1 MLCAALLVDL
11 CGVSLCFAIT
21 HKPKQFVT
29 HYKIFTKNVAIF
41 ADFFY
46 TYAKRDSS
54 LVGANT
60 LNVGVFM
67 KKFQRVLF
75 VSAAVSALIAP
86 MSALEV
92 LKDDDKSLEVYGS
105 VRGYVGFGATMSGA
119 STTMGGATP
128 SYGSALYGLQGN
140 SRLGVKAKVG
150 NLEANAELGLSEPD
164 GFRQMWGAYT
174 FGSAGSLLFGKT
186 DTPSVAKSIFS
197 SDLADTEQGSA
208 GFGGLRTS
216 SRKLQLSYSIAG
228 FTIALV
234 DDYAVVNA
242 RGAQNEA
249 IPRIAASYYLQ
260 NEDKTLDFQVGGAY
274 KYYNLGIRPG
284 QGEGNPRF
292 DGFSGSAFH
301 IFTAVKSQ
309 MMEKRT
315 NTNAGGYSHVQIFND
330 GAWRNVH
337 RVGAYVESGYKISD
351 MLSGVLGLG
360 YQLSAATPAGATN
373 TTATAHTFMVMAQ
386 LPVKLEKSLTITPQ
400 VGYYGSIQGVDTGA
414 QASNTLTQNGL
425 LAFVRLRYDF

>member
-1 MLCAALLVDL
+1 MKSLNKLLLVSAVL
-11 CGVSLCFAIT
+11 SA
-21 HKPKQFVT
+21 
-29 HYKIFTKNVAIF
+29 
-41 ADFFY
+41 
-46 TYAKRDSS
+46 
-54 LVGANT
+54 T
-60 LNVGVFM
+60 LS
-67 KKFQRVLF
+67 Q
-75 VSAAVSALIAP
+75 
-86 MSALEV
+86 MSAYKVVDE
-92 LKDDDKSLEVYGS
+92 DDKVIDVYGS
-105 VRGYVGFGATMSGA
+105 ARGYVGFGGSASATDTYGTNPS
-119 STTMGGATP
+119 STAYGP
-128 SYGSALYGLQGN
+128 YGSAIYGLQGN

-150 NLEANAELGLSEPD
+150 NLEANAELGLKEPD

-174 FGSAGSLLFGKT
+174 FGSAGTLLFGKT

-234 DDYAVVNA
+234 DDSTSVINA
-242 RGAQNEA
+242 RGAQDEA

-274 KYYNLGIRPG
+274 KYYNQGIRPG
-284 QGEGNPRF
+284 QGEGSERF
-292 DGFSGSAFH
+292 DGLSGSAFH

-309 MMEKRT
+309 MMEKSLYVSAMAHYGMNADLYGEQRT
-315 NTNAGGYSHVQIFND
+315 NTNAGEYSHAQIFND
-330 GAWRNVH
+330 GNVRDVH
-337 RVGAYVESGYKISD
+337 RVGAYVESGYKFSD

-360 YQLSAATPAGATN
+360 YQLSAAATPVATTN
-373 TTATAHTFMVMAQ
+373 ASLMAHTFMAMAQ

-400 VGYYGSIQGVDTGA
+400 VGYYGALIDTTSSGSVLVSA
-414 QASNTLTQNGL
+414 KQQHGL

>member
-1 MLCAALLVDL
+1 MKGFNKLLLVSAVLSAAL
-11 CGVSLCFAIT
+11 S
-21 HKPKQFVT
+21 Q
-29 HYKIFTKNVAIF
+29 
-41 ADFFY
+41 
-46 TYAKRDSS
+46 
-54 LVGANT
+54 
-60 LNVGVFM
+60 
-67 KKFQRVLF
+67 
-75 VSAAVSALIAP
+75 
-86 MSALEV
+86 MSAYKVVDE
-92 LKDDDKSLEVYGS
+92 DDKVIDVYGS
-105 VRGYVGFGATMSGA
+105 ARGYVGFGATQ
-119 STTMGGATP
+119 STTNP
-128 SYGSALYGLQGN
+128 SYGSAIYGLQGN

-216 SRKLQLSYSIAG
+216 SRKLQVAYSIAG

-234 DDYAVVNA
+234 DDSTSVVNA
-242 RGAQNEA
+242 RGTQNEA

-274 KYYNLGIRPG
+274 KYYNQGIRPN
-284 QGEGNPRF
+284 QGEGSSRF

-309 MMEKRT
+309 MMEKSLYVSGMLHYGMNADLYGEQRT
-315 NTNAGGYSHVQIFND
+315 NTSVGEYSHKQIFNNLANAD
-330 GAWRNVH
+330 VH
-337 RVGAYVESGYKISD
+337 RVGAYVESGYKFSD
-351 MLSGVLGLG
+351 MVSGVLGLG
-360 YQLSAATPAGATN
+360 YQLSLAQSALAGGN
-373 TTATAHTFMVMAQ
+373 DQMAHTFMAMAQ

-400 VGYYGSIQGVDTGA
+400 VGYYGALIDTTSSGSVLVSA
-414 QASNTLTQNGL
+414 KQQHGL

>member
-1 MLCAALLVDL
+1 
-11 CGVSLCFAIT
+11 
-21 HKPKQFVT
+21 
-29 HYKIFTKNVAIF
+29 
-41 ADFFY
+41 
-46 TYAKRDSS
+46 
-54 LVGANT
+54 
-60 LNVGVFM
+60 M

-119 STTMGGATP
+119 SATMGGATQSTTNP
-128 SYGSALYGLQGN
+128 SYGSAIYGLQSN

-150 NLEANAELGLSEPD
+150 NLEANAELGLNEPD
-164 GFRQMWGAYT
+164 GFRQMWGSYT

-216 SRKLQLSYSIAG
+216 NRKLQLSYSIAG

-234 DDYAVVNA
+234 DDHGKDENSNGIVVNA
-242 RGAQNEA
+242 RGVQNEA

-284 QGEGNPRF
+284 QGEGNARF

-309 MMEKRT
+309 MMEKSLYVSAMAHYGMNADLYGEQRT
-315 NTNAGGYSHVQIFND
+315 NANAGGYSHTQIFNGSNLRD
-330 GAWRNVH
+330 VH

-360 YQLSAATPAGATN
+360 YQLSAATPAGGATN
-373 TTATAHTFMVMAQ
+373 ANLMAHTFMVMAQ

-400 VGYYGSIQGVDTGA
+400 VGYYGALFDTDTGT
-414 QASNTLTQNGL
+414 QASLTPTLTQNGL

>member
-1 MLCAALLVDL
+1 MKSLNKLLLVSAVLSAAL
-11 CGVSLCFAIT
+11 S
-21 HKPKQFVT
+21 Q
-29 HYKIFTKNVAIF
+29 
-41 ADFFY
+41 
-46 TYAKRDSS
+46 
-54 LVGANT
+54 
-60 LNVGVFM
+60 
-67 KKFQRVLF
+67 
-75 VSAAVSALIAP
+75 
-86 MSALEV
+86 MSAYKVVDE
-92 LKDDDKSLEVYGS
+92 DDKVIDVYGS
-105 VRGYVGFGATMSGA
+105 ARGYVGFGATQ
-119 STTMGGATP
+119 STTNP
-128 SYGSALYGLQGN
+128 SYGSAIYGLQGN

-174 FGSAGSLLFGKT
+174 FGSAGTLLFGKT

-234 DDYAVVNA
+234 DDSTSVVNA

-260 NEDKTLDFQVGGAY
+260 NEDKTLDFQFGGAY
-274 KYYNLGIRPG
+274 KYYNQGIRPS
-284 QGEGNPRF
+284 QGEGNERF
-292 DGFSGSAFH
+292 DGLSGSAFH

-309 MMEKRT
+309 MMEKSLYVSAMAHYGMNADLYGEQRT
-315 NTNAGGYSHVQIFND
+315 NTNAGGYSHAQIFNGSNVRD
-330 GAWRNVH
+330 VH
-337 RVGAYVESGYKISD
+337 RVGAYVESGYKFSD

-360 YQLSAATPAGATN
+360 YQLSAATPVLGSAT
-373 TTATAHTFMVMAQ
+373 TSLMAHTFMAMAQ

-400 VGYYGSIQGVDTGA
+400 VGYYGALIDTTSSGSVLVSA
-414 QASNTLTQNGL
+414 QQQHGL

>member
-1 MLCAALLVDL
+1 MKGFNKLLLVSAVLSAAL
-11 CGVSLCFAIT
+11 S
-21 HKPKQFVT
+21 Q
-29 HYKIFTKNVAIF
+29 
-41 ADFFY
+41 
-46 TYAKRDSS
+46 
-54 LVGANT
+54 
-60 LNVGVFM
+60 
-67 KKFQRVLF
+67 
-75 VSAAVSALIAP
+75 
-86 MSALEV
+86 MSAYKVVDE
-92 LKDDDKSLEVYGS
+92 DDKVVDVYGS

-119 STTMGGATP
+119 SATMGGATQSTTNP

-174 FGSAGSLLFGKT
+174 FGSAGTLLFGKT

-216 SRKLQLSYSIAG
+216 SRKLQVAYSIAG

-234 DDYAVVNA
+234 DDSTSVINA

-274 KYYNLGIRPG
+274 KYYNLGVRATS
-284 QGEGNPRF
+284 EGDTRF
-292 DGFSGSAFH
+292 IGGSGSAFH

-309 MMEKRT
+309 MMEKNLYVSGMLHYGMNADLYGEQRT
-315 NTNAGGYSHVQIFND
+315 NTNTGGYSHTQIFNNVAVSD
-330 GAWRNVH
+330 VH
-337 RVGAYVESGYKISD
+337 RVGAYVESGYKFSD
-351 MLSGVLGLG
+351 MVSGVLGLG
-360 YQLSAATPAGATN
+360 YQLSLAQSALAGGN
-373 TTATAHTFMVMAQ
+373 DLMAHTFMAMAQ

-400 VGYYGSIQGVDTGA
+400 VGYYGALIDTTSSGSVLVSA
-414 QASNTLTQNGL
+414 KQQHGL

>member
-1 MLCAALLVDL
+1 MKGFNKLLLVSAVLSAAL
-11 CGVSLCFAIT
+11 S
-21 HKPKQFVT
+21 Q
-29 HYKIFTKNVAIF
+29 
-41 ADFFY
+41 
-46 TYAKRDSS
+46 
-54 LVGANT
+54 
-60 LNVGVFM
+60 
-67 KKFQRVLF
+67 
-75 VSAAVSALIAP
+75 
-86 MSALEV
+86 MSAYKVVDE
-92 LKDDDKSLEVYGS
+92 DDKVIDVYGS
-105 VRGYVGFGATMSGA
+105 ARGYVGFGATMSGTSA
-119 STTMGGATP
+119 TMGGATQSTTNP

-150 NLEANAELGLSEPD
+150 NLSAAAEIGLKED
-164 GFRQMWGAYT
+164 DYFRQMWGSYT
-174 FGSAGSLLFGKT
+174 FGSAGTLLFGKT
-186 DTPSVAKSIFS
+186 DTPSVAKALFA
-197 SDLADTEQGSA
+197 SDAADTDQGQA

-234 DDYAVVNA
+234 DDSTSVVNA
-242 RGAQNEA
+242 RGKQNEA

-274 KYYNLGIRPG
+274 KYYNQGIRPG

-309 MMEKRT
+309 MMEKSLYVSAMAHYGMNADLYGEQRT
-315 NTNAGGYSHVQIFND
+315 NTNAGGYSHTQIFNNGSVRD
-330 GAWRNVH
+330 VH
-337 RVGAYVESGYKISD
+337 RVGAYVESGYKIND

-386 LPVKLEKSLTITPQ
+386 LPVKLEKSLTLTPQ
-400 VGYYGSIQGVDTGA
+400 VGYYGALIGSDTGA
-414 QASNTLTQNGL
+414 QVSNTATQNGL

>member
-1 MLCAALLVDL
+1 MKGFNKLLLVSAVLSAAL
-11 CGVSLCFAIT
+11 S
-21 HKPKQFVT
+21 Q
-29 HYKIFTKNVAIF
+29 
-41 ADFFY
+41 
-46 TYAKRDSS
+46 
-54 LVGANT
+54 
-60 LNVGVFM
+60 
-67 KKFQRVLF
+67 
-75 VSAAVSALIAP
+75 
-86 MSALEV
+86 MSAYKVVDE
-92 LKDDDKSLEVYGS
+92 DDKVVDVYGS
-105 VRGYVGFGATMSGA
+105 ARGYVGFGGSASATDTYGTNPS
-119 STTMGGATP
+119 STAYGP
-128 SYGSALYGLQGN
+128 YGSAIYGLQGN

-150 NLEANAELGLSEPD
+150 NLEANAELGLNEPD

-174 FGSAGSLLFGKT
+174 FGSAGTLLFGKT

-234 DDYAVVNA
+234 DDSTSVINA
-242 RGAQNEA
+242 RGTQNEA

-274 KYYNLGIRPG
+274 KYYNQGIRPS
-284 QGEGNPRF
+284 QGEGNERF

-309 MMEKRT
+309 MMEKSLYVSAMAHYGMNADLYGEQRT
-315 NTNAGGYSHVQIFND
+315 NTSVGEYSHKQIFNNLANAD
-330 GAWRNVH
+330 VH
-337 RVGAYVESGYKISD
+337 RAGIYAESGYKFSD
-351 MLSGVLGLG
+351 MVSGVLGLG
-360 YQLSAATPAGATN
+360 YQLSAATQSATTN
-373 TTATAHTFMVMAQ
+373 ASLMAHTFMAMAQ

-400 VGYYGSIQGVDTGA
+400 VGYYGALIDTTSSGSVLVSA
-414 QASNTLTQNGL
+414 KQQHGL

>member
-1 MLCAALLVDL
+1 MKSLNKLLLVSAVLSAAL
-11 CGVSLCFAIT
+11 S
-21 HKPKQFVT
+21 Q
-29 HYKIFTKNVAIF
+29 
-41 ADFFY
+41 
-46 TYAKRDSS
+46 
-54 LVGANT
+54 
-60 LNVGVFM
+60 
-67 KKFQRVLF
+67 
-75 VSAAVSALIAP
+75 
-86 MSALEV
+86 MSAYKVVDE
-92 LKDDDKSLEVYGS
+92 DDKVVDVYGS
-105 VRGYVGFGATMSGA
+105 ARGYVGFGATM
-119 STTMGGATP
+119 GGATQSTTNP

-216 SRKLQLSYSIAG
+216 SRKLQVAYSIAG

-234 DDYAVVNA
+234 DDSTSVINA

-260 NEDKTLDFQVGGAY
+260 NEDKTLDFQFGGAY
-274 KYYNLGIRPG
+274 KYYNQGIRPS
-284 QGEGNPRF
+284 QGEGNERF
-292 DGFSGSAFH
+292 DGLSGSAFH

-309 MMEKRT
+309 MMEKSLYVSGMLHYGMNADLYGEQRT
-315 NTNAGGYSHVQIFND
+315 NTNAGGYSHTQIFNGSNVRD
-330 GAWRNVH
+330 VH
-337 RVGAYVESGYKISD
+337 RVGAYVESGYKFSD
-351 MLSGVLGLG
+351 MVSGVLGLG
-360 YQLSAATPAGATN
+360 YQLSLAQSALAGGN
-373 TTATAHTFMVMAQ
+373 DQMAHTYMAMAQ

-400 VGYYGSIQGVDTGA
+400 VGYYGALIDTTSSGSVLVSA
-414 QASNTLTQNGL
+414 KQQHGL

>member
-1 MLCAALLVDL
+1 MKSLNKLLLVSAVLSAAL
-11 CGVSLCFAIT
+11 S
-21 HKPKQFVT
+21 Q
-29 HYKIFTKNVAIF
+29 
-41 ADFFY
+41 
-46 TYAKRDSS
+46 
-54 LVGANT
+54 
-60 LNVGVFM
+60 
-67 KKFQRVLF
+67 
-75 VSAAVSALIAP
+75 
-86 MSALEV
+86 MSAYKVVDE
-92 LKDDDKSLEVYGS
+92 DDKVVDVYGS
-105 VRGYVGFGATMSGA
+105 VRGYVGFGATQ
-119 STTMGGATP
+119 STTNP
-128 SYGSALYGLQGN
+128 SYGSALYGLQSN

-216 SRKLQLSYSIAG
+216 SRKLQVAYSIAG

-234 DDYAVVNA
+234 DDSTSVINA

-260 NEDKTLDFQVGGAY
+260 NEDKTLDFQFGGAY
-274 KYYNLGIRPG
+274 KYYNQGIRPD
-284 QGEGNPRF
+284 QGEGKERF
-292 DGFSGSAFH
+292 DGLSGSAFH

-309 MMEKRT
+309 MMEKSLYVSAMAHYGMNADLYGEQRT
-315 NTNAGGYSHVQIFND
+315 NTNAGGYSHTQIFNGSNVRD
-330 GAWRNVH
+330 VH
-337 RVGAYVESGYKISD
+337 RVGAYVESGYKFSD

-360 YQLSAATPAGATN
+360 YQLSAATPVLGSATTN
-373 TTATAHTFMVMAQ
+373 ASLMAHTFMAMAQ

-400 VGYYGSIQGVDTGA
+400 VGYYGALIDTTSSGSVLVSA
-414 QASNTLTQNGL
+414 KQQHGL

>member
-1 MLCAALLVDL
+1 MKGFNKLLLVSAVLSAAL
-11 CGVSLCFAIT
+11 S
-21 HKPKQFVT
+21 Q
-29 HYKIFTKNVAIF
+29 
-41 ADFFY
+41 
-46 TYAKRDSS
+46 
-54 LVGANT
+54 
-60 LNVGVFM
+60 
-67 KKFQRVLF
+67 
-75 VSAAVSALIAP
+75 
-86 MSALEV
+86 MSAYKVVDE
-92 LKDDDKSLEVYGS
+92 DDKVVDVYGS
-105 VRGYVGFGATMSGA
+105 VRGYVGFGGSASATDTFGIN
-119 STTMGGATP
+119 P
-128 SYGSALYGLQGN
+128 SSQAWGPYGSALYGLQSN

-216 SRKLQLSYSIAG
+216 SRKLQVAYSIAG

-234 DDYAVVNA
+234 DDASTVINA
-242 RGAQNEA
+242 RGVQNEA

-274 KYYNLGIRPG
+274 KYYNLGVRATS
-284 QGEGNPRF
+284 EGDTRF
-292 DGFSGSAFH
+292 IGGSGSAFH

-309 MMEKRT
+309 MMEKNLYVSGMLHYGMNADLYGEQRT
-315 NTNAGGYSHVQIFND
+315 NTNTGGYSHTQIFNNVAVSD
-330 GAWRNVH
+330 VH
-337 RVGAYVESGYKISD
+337 RVGAYVESGYKFSD
-351 MLSGVLGLG
+351 MVSGVLGLG
-360 YQLSAATPAGATN
+360 YQLSLAQSALAGGN
-373 TTATAHTFMVMAQ
+373 DQMAHTYMVMAQ

-400 VGYYGSIQGVDTGA
+400 VGYYGALIDTTSSGSVLVSA
-414 QASNTLTQNGL
+414 KQQHGL

>member
-1 MLCAALLVDL
+1 MKGFNKLLLVSAVLSAAL
-11 CGVSLCFAIT
+11 S
-21 HKPKQFVT
+21 Q
-29 HYKIFTKNVAIF
+29 
-41 ADFFY
+41 
-46 TYAKRDSS
+46 
-54 LVGANT
+54 
-60 LNVGVFM
+60 
-67 KKFQRVLF
+67 
-75 VSAAVSALIAP
+75 
-86 MSALEV
+86 MSAYKVVDE
-92 LKDDDKSLEVYGS
+92 DDKVVDVYGS
-105 VRGYVGFGATMSGA
+105 VRGYVGFGGSASATDTFGIN
-119 STTMGGATP
+119 P
-128 SYGSALYGLQGN
+128 SSQAWGPYGSALYGLQGN

-150 NLEANAELGLSEPD
+150 NLEANAELGLIEPD

-216 SRKLQLSYSIAG
+216 SRKLQVAYSIAG

-234 DDYAVVNA
+234 DDSTSVVNA

-260 NEDKTLDFQVGGAY
+260 NEDKTLDFQFGGAY
-274 KYYNLGIRPG
+274 KYYNQGIRPG
-284 QGEGNPRF
+284 QGEGNARF

-309 MMEKRT
+309 MMEKNLYVSGMLHYGMNADLYGEQRT
-315 NTNAGGYSHVQIFND
+315 NTNTGGYSHTQIFNNVAVSD
-330 GAWRNVH
+330 VH
-337 RVGAYVESGYKISD
+337 RVGAYVESGYKFSD
-351 MLSGVLGLG
+351 MVSGVLGLG
-360 YQLSAATPAGATN
+360 YQLSLAQSALAGGN
-373 TTATAHTFMVMAQ
+373 DQMAHTYMVMAQ

-400 VGYYGSIQGVDTGA
+400 VGYYGALIDTTSSGSVLVSA
-414 QASNTLTQNGL
+414 KQQHGL

>member
-1 MLCAALLVDL
+1 MKSLNKLLLVSAVLSAAL
-11 CGVSLCFAIT
+11 S
-21 HKPKQFVT
+21 Q
-29 HYKIFTKNVAIF
+29 
-41 ADFFY
+41 
-46 TYAKRDSS
+46 
-54 LVGANT
+54 
-60 LNVGVFM
+60 
-67 KKFQRVLF
+67 
-75 VSAAVSALIAP
+75 
-86 MSALEV
+86 MSAYKVVDE
-92 LKDDDKSLEVYGS
+92 DDKVIDVYGS
-105 VRGYVGFGATMSGA
+105 ARGYVGFGATQ
-119 STTMGGATP
+119 STTNP
-128 SYGSALYGLQGN
+128 SYGSAIYGLQGN

-174 FGSAGSLLFGKT
+174 FGSAGTLLFGKT

-234 DDYAVVNA
+234 DDSTSVINA
-242 RGAQNEA
+242 KGTQNEA

-274 KYYNLGIRPG
+274 KYYNQGIRPG
-284 QGEGNPRF
+284 QGESNERF
-292 DGFSGSAFH
+292 DGLSGSAFH

-309 MMEKRT
+309 MMEKSLYVSAMAHYGMNADLYGEQRT
-315 NTNAGGYSHVQIFND
+315 NTSVGEYSHKQTFNNLANAD
-330 GAWRNVH
+330 VH
-337 RVGAYVESGYKISD
+337 RAGIYVESGYKFSD

-360 YQLSAATPAGATN
+360 YQLSAATTN
-373 TTATAHTFMVMAQ
+373 ASLMAHTFMAMAQ

-400 VGYYGSIQGVDTGA
+400 VGYYGALIDTTSSGSVLVSA
-414 QASNTLTQNGL
+414 KQQHGL

>member
-1 MLCAALLVDL
+1 MKSLNKLLLVSAVLSAAL
-11 CGVSLCFAIT
+11 S
-21 HKPKQFVT
+21 Q
-29 HYKIFTKNVAIF
+29 
-41 ADFFY
+41 
-46 TYAKRDSS
+46 
-54 LVGANT
+54 
-60 LNVGVFM
+60 
-67 KKFQRVLF
+67 
-75 VSAAVSALIAP
+75 
-86 MSALEV
+86 MSAYKVVDE
-92 LKDDDKSLEVYGS
+92 DDKVIDVYGS
-105 VRGYVGFGATMSGA
+105 ARGYVGFGATQ
-119 STTMGGATP
+119 STTNP
-128 SYGSALYGLQGN
+128 SYGSAIYGLQGN

-150 NLEANAELGLSEPD
+150 NLEANAELGLNEPD

-234 DDYAVVNA
+234 DDSTSVVNA

-274 KYYNLGIRPG
+274 KYYNQGIRLG
-284 QGEGNPRF
+284 QGEGNTRF
-292 DGFSGSAFH
+292 GGFSGSAFH

-309 MMEKRT
+309 MMEKSLYVSAMAHYGMNADLYGEQRT
-315 NTNAGGYSHVQIFND
+315 NTNAGGYSHTQIFND
-330 GAWRNVH
+330 GNVRDVH
-337 RVGAYVESGYKISD
+337 RVGAYVESGYKFSD

-360 YQLSAATPAGATN
+360 YQLSAATPVATTN
-373 TTATAHTFMVMAQ
+373 ASLMAHTFMAMAQ

-400 VGYYGSIQGVDTGA
+400 VGYYGALIDTTSSGSVLVSA
-414 QASNTLTQNGL
+414 KQQHGL

>member
-1 MLCAALLVDL
+1 MKSLNKLLLVSAVLSAAL
-11 CGVSLCFAIT
+11 S
-21 HKPKQFVT
+21 Q
-29 HYKIFTKNVAIF
+29 
-41 ADFFY
+41 
-46 TYAKRDSS
+46 
-54 LVGANT
+54 
-60 LNVGVFM
+60 
-67 KKFQRVLF
+67 
-75 VSAAVSALIAP
+75 
-86 MSALEV
+86 MSAYKVVDE
-92 LKDDDKSLEVYGS
+92 DDKVIDVYGS
-105 VRGYVGFGATMSGA
+105 ARGYVGFGATQ
-119 STTMGGATP
+119 STTNP
-128 SYGSALYGLQGN
+128 SYGSAIYGLQGN

-174 FGSAGSLLFGKT
+174 FGSAGTLLFGKT

-234 DDYAVVNA
+234 DDSTSVINA

-260 NEDKTLDFQVGGAY
+260 NEDKTLDFQFGGAY
-274 KYYNLGIRPG
+274 KYYNQGIRPG
-284 QGEGNPRF
+284 QGESNERF

-309 MMEKRT
+309 MMEKSLYVSAMAHYGMNADLYGEQRT
-315 NTNAGGYSHVQIFND
+315 NTNTGGYSHTQIFND
-330 GAWRNVH
+330 GNVRDVH
-337 RVGAYVESGYKISD
+337 RVGAYVESGYKFSD

-360 YQLSAATPAGATN
+360 YQLSAATTN
-373 TTATAHTFMVMAQ
+373 ASLMAHTFMAMAQ

-400 VGYYGSIQGVDTGA
+400 VGYYGALIDTTSSGSVLVSA
-414 QASNTLTQNGL
+414 KQQHGL

>member
-1 MLCAALLVDL
+1 MKGFNKLLLVSAVLSAAL
-11 CGVSLCFAIT
+11 S
-21 HKPKQFVT
+21 Q
-29 HYKIFTKNVAIF
+29 
-41 ADFFY
+41 
-46 TYAKRDSS
+46 
-54 LVGANT
+54 
-60 LNVGVFM
+60 
-67 KKFQRVLF
+67 
-75 VSAAVSALIAP
+75 
-86 MSALEV
+86 MSAYKVVDE
-92 LKDDDKSLEVYGS
+92 DDKVVDVYGS
-105 VRGYVGFGATMSGA
+105 VRGYVGFGGSASATDTFGIN
-119 STTMGGATP
+119 P
-128 SYGSALYGLQGN
+128 SSQAWGPYGSALYGLQSN

-150 NLEANAELGLSEPD
+150 NLEANAELGLTEPD

-216 SRKLQLSYSIAG
+216 SRKLQVAYSIAG

-234 DDYAVVNA
+234 DDASTVINA

-274 KYYNLGIRPG
+274 KYYNLGVRATS
-284 QGEGNPRF
+284 EGDTRF
-292 DGFSGSAFH
+292 IGGSGSAFH

-309 MMEKRT
+309 MMEKNLYVSGMLHYGMNADLYGEQRT
-315 NTNAGGYSHVQIFND
+315 NTNTGGYSHTQIFNNVAVSD
-330 GAWRNVH
+330 VH
-337 RVGAYVESGYKISD
+337 RVGAYVESGYKFSD
-351 MLSGVLGLG
+351 MVSGVLGLG
-360 YQLSAATPAGATN
+360 YQLSLAQSALAGGN
-373 TTATAHTFMVMAQ
+373 DQMAHTYMVMAQ

-400 VGYYGSIQGVDTGA
+400 VGYYGALIDTTSSGSVLVSA
-414 QASNTLTQNGL
+414 KQQHGL